1 MIDIFFFSQKYAA
14 SFVENGYEHKMDLAE
29 LKEEVRFDLMII
41 MRSLK
46 SVRITQISPTIV
58 GNKGFKIDSI
68 LLLFSYYYKGMNN
81 PSSTTYVT
89 ILTVIIL
96 ISNSHERYLFYFVLL
111 NFWALQCCQFSFA
124 FHLNG
129 KLSITLMVSQ
139 DLKEISAEEADTVE
153 LLYHIKKIPLVKISD
168 DIPVSYLNNCIR
180 VH

>member
-1 MIDIFFFSQKYAA
+1 
-14 SFVENGYEHKMDLAE
+14 MDLAE

-111 NFWALQCCQFSFA
+111 NF
-124 FHLNG
+124 
-129 KLSITLMVSQ
+129 
-139 DLKEISAEEADTVE
+139 
-153 LLYHIKKIPLVKISD
+153 
-168 DIPVSYLNNCIR
+168 
-180 VH
+180 